1 MIFTPIFFLIMGYSL
16 MYIIGRPVIQF
27 TTSSLRL
34 FLLSD
39 IPKYEKKTQPSAK
52 GMSISELE
60 EKRKTIELE
69 GENIPSSK
77 IDYPRSGYQYGQ
89 VDVASVNLNVP
100 LYYGDSDDILRE
112 GAGQYMGSVYP
123 GEHGTTLIGGHN
135 SSEFGKLS
143 AVKITDKINIS
154 TSYGEYVYQ
163 VYETKILD
171 KNAKLISQLLVQ
183 KQQGKLILYTCYPVD
198 SIGMTDQRLFIL
210 GDLIKGPMIQ
220 PDK

>member
-1 MIFTPIFFLIMGYSL
+1 M
-16 MYIIGRPVIQF
+16 
-27 TTSSLRL
+27 
-34 FLLSD
+34 
-39 IPKYEKKTQPSAK
+39 
-52 GMSISELE
+52 
-60 EKRKTIELE
+60 
-69 GENIPSSK
+69 
-77 IDYPRSGYQYGQ
+77 
-89 VDVASVNLNVP
+89 
-100 LYYGDSDDILRE
+100 
-112 GAGQYMGSVYP
+112 
-123 GEHGTTLIGGHN
+123 
-135 SSEFGKLS
+135 GKLS